1 MFDEDNFVPI
11 SALAH
16 FLFCRR
22 RAFLVHAEQLWAENQ
37 ATAEGRILHNK
48 ADLPLSTESRGTVRI
63 GRQLHLRSARL
74 GLIGVADVVE
84 FHRIEGGEQS
94 HMGVPLAG
102 VEGTWLP
109 YPVEYK
115 RGRLRSEEGYEVQLC
130 AQAICLEETLGVSI
144 TAGSLYFGK
153 NRRRKEVRLGDS
165 LRLKA
170 EASIIALHKLLSSEI
185 RPPTE
190 FGTKCKHCS
199 IEDLCMPKISMRKNT
214 VETYI
219 RRMTR
224 IQ

>member
-1 MFDEDNFVPI
+1 MFDEDNFVPV

-16 FLFCRR
+16 FLFCPR

-37 ATAEGRILHNK
+37 ATAEGRVLHNK

-63 GRQLHLRSARL
+63 ARQLHLRSARL

-84 FHRIEGGEQS
+84 FHLIEGGEQS
-94 HMGVPLAG
+94 RIGVPLAG
-102 VEGTWLP
+102 LEGAWLP

-144 TAGSLYFGK
+144 TAGALYFGK

-165 LRLKA
+165 LRVKT
-170 EASIIALHKLLSSEI
+170 EASTMALYGLLSSDI
-185 RPPTE
+185 RPSAE
-190 FGTKCKHCS
+190 FGAKCKQCS
-199 IEDLCMPKISMRKNT
+199 IEDLCMPQIPVLKHP
-214 VETYI
+214 VESYI

-224 IQ
+224 T